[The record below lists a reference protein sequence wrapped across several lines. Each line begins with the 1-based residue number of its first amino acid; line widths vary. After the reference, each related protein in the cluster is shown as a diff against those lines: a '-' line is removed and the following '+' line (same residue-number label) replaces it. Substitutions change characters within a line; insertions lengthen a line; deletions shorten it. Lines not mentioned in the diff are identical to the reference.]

1 MPFARIRDA
10 SGASEAWDVAEAR
23 QRSRLTRRSEGGADG
38 RREGASTSAQ
48 MARGRR
54 SPRSLNATPKRS
66 LVERREEREIKR
78 AAGELK
84 GQKVRGAAERT
95 LTRTFSGAIYAIT
108 MVVLVSISPITTTI
122 LTAAIA
128 WLCCSEFFR
137 LTRLMGRAPF
147 EFLGLAGAI
156 AFPVAAFIDQSLMNW
171 VLYVLLFASGIWYIF
186 TPRASISDV
195 AVTVFAPLY
204 TGFLISSIVSIRM
217 LDPGSTGALMTLGV
231 LGSIWANDAAAYFCG
246 RRFGRTKMSP
256 RISPNK
262 TWEGFWG
269 GYVGGLILWIVMY
282 IVGLPG
288 ITIPIVVIGSIFTM
302 VAGVI
307 GDLVES
313 RIKRAAGVKDS
324 GDFLPGHGGL
334 LDRTDSQLFGCM
346 TGYLILHLGGIL

>member
-1 MPFARIRDA
+1 M
-10 SGASEAWDVAEAR
+10 
-23 QRSRLTRRSEGGADG
+23 DG
-38 RREGASTSAQ
+38 RRNGASVSTRTSQKRAKSQ
-48 MARGRR
+48 A
-54 SPRSLNATPKRS
+54 SKKAKETAKRS

-108 MVVLVSISPITTTI
+108 MVVLVSIGPVTTTI

-156 AFPVAAFIDQSLMNW
+156 AFPVAAFIDQALITW

-204 TGFLISSIVSIRM
+204 TGFLISSIVSIM

-269 GYVGGLILWIVMY
+269 GYVGGLILWIIMLL
-282 IVGLPG
+282 VGLPG
-288 ITIPIVVIGSIFTM
+288 ITIPIVIIGSIFTM
-302 VAGVI
+302 IAGVI